1 MRTEANGP
9 ADCLVSEMLRF
20 ADGNRI
26 LRGFRAIA
34 LLSAFSGWFSTILVD
49 LPNEEMERLS
59 GEA

>member
-1 MRTEANGP
+1 MF
-9 ADCLVSEMLRF
+9 LRKPD
-20 ADGNRI
+20 AKMEKG

-34 LLSAFSGWFSTILVD
+34 LLSVFSGWFSTILVD